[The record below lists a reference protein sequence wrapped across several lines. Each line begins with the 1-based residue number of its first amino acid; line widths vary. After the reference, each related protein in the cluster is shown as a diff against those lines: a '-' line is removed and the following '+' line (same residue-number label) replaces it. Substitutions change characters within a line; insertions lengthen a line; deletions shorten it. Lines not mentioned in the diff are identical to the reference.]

1 MKNLVVKIV
10 CILIALITNLSAQ
23 TIIMQE
29 NFEATLS
36 PTITSTPNTG
46 LYNGYP
52 SSCADDLWY
61 VAKTSN
67 STYTCSNCTGKW
79 AQIEYTTCSQYE
91 ILYSPTFSPSINTI
105 QISFDYYYNDY
116 YTSPSDYFNVYLYN
130 ETKGSNVQTLVSHK
144 GSDYDG
150 SYSGTVTLSG
160 LHEVTDNYRLKFHYY
175 GNDCFGAS
183 IDNILVVETKP
194 ISSYPHTDDFEGGTL
209 GGWKQSTDDNMDF
222 TIHQGGT
229 PSNGTGPTA
238 AFEGSYYI
246 YTEATGNYNKTA
258 FIDIDLDLTALTDPV
273 ISFAYHMYGSK
284 QGKVKL
290 QFSLDQKMFFDL
302 GWSLSGDQGNA
313 WIQEAIDLSILQGTA
328 PTLRF
333 HTTTG
338 PGYTSDFCL
347 DDFCFSSGGGCTPLP
362 IELLY
367 FDAKLKNNQVICNF
381 ATATEINTDYFVIQR
396 TTDGINFEN
405 IDSIIAAET
414 SFETLHYQL
423 SDKNP
428 LLGTSYYRLKQY
440 DLNGTSESFPL
451 HEVYYT
457 ITDIEVNQ
465 HKDYFQVIIPNNTS
479 GVINVFN
486 SVGKVVL
493 SQNIEGPTNISV
505 NHFPK
510 GIYFLTVNE
519 NNNMYTQQIGI
530 Y

>member
-1 MKNLVVKIV
+1 
-10 CILIALITNLSAQ
+10 
-23 TIIMQE
+23 
-29 NFEATLS
+29 
-36 PTITSTPNTG
+36 
-46 LYNGYP
+46 
-52 SSCADDLWY
+52 
-61 VAKTSN
+61 
-67 STYTCSNCTGKW
+67 
-79 AQIEYTTCSQYE
+79 
-91 ILYSPTFSPSINTI
+91 
-105 QISFDYYYNDY
+105 
-116 YTSPSDYFNVYLYN
+116 
-130 ETKGSNVQTLVSHK
+130 
-144 GSDYDG
+144 
-150 SYSGTVTLSG
+150 
-160 LHEVTDNYRLKFHYY
+160 
-175 GNDCFGAS
+175 
-183 IDNILVVETKP
+183 
-194 ISSYPHTDDFEGGTL
+194 
-209 GGWKQSTDDNMDF
+209 MDF